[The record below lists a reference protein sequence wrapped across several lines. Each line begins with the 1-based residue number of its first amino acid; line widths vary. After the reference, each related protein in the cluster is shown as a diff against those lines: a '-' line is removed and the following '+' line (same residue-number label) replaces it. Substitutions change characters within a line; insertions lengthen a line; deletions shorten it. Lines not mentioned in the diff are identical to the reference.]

1 MKGFIYFD
9 YAEQFPTALK
19 ELGGWLQAGKIKR
32 KEHILKGGL
41 EAAPQALVDLYE
53 GVNTGKLMVEV
64 VPMSEA
70 IQTSG
75 AAL

>member
-1 MKGFIYFD
+1 MKGFIVFD
-9 YAEQFPTALK
+9 YVQQFPTALK
-19 ELGGWLQAGKIKR
+19 ELGEWLQAGKIKR

-41 EAAPQALVDLYE
+41 EAAPQGLVDLYG

-64 VPMSEA
+64 APLSDA
-70 IQTSG
+70 IQTTE